1 MKISRRHTR
10 EGQSPYTGI
19 EFDLRTSEIKN
30 PDGSTVFRQEGIAVP
45 SAWSGVA
52 TDILAQKYFRKAGVP
67 QTGPNGKP
75 LRDREGKPVLGGERD
90 AREVFHRMAGAWTH
104 WGRRYRYFDTEAD
117 AQAFYDELCH
127 MLADQVAAP
136 NSPQWFNTGL
146 HWAYGL
152 TGPAQ
157 GHHFVEPETGALT
170 RATSAYERPQPS
182 ACFIQSV
189 TDDLVNDGGI
199 MDLWTREA
207 RIFKYGSGTGSNF
220 SGLRGENEPLSG
232 GGKSSGLM
240 SFLKIGDRAAGA
252 IKSGGTTRR
261 AAKMVC
267 LDLDHP
273 DVMEFIRW
281 KVIEEQKVAAL
292 VAGSRLGKRRLQAV
306 MAACRPD
313 ALQPNRLDADPR
325 KNAALRAA
333 LREAR
338 AAMVPEGYI
347 QRALQLAAQ
356 GVTELVFPEYDT
368 DWDSDAY
375 LTVSGQNSNNSIRVP
390 NRFFDVLE
398 AGGDWEL
405 RRRTDGKISKRI
417 PAAAL
422 WDEIAYSAWACADPG
437 VQFDTT
443 INEWHTCPEDGRI
456 NASNPCVTGDTLVA
470 TADGW
475 QRIDSLVGRSVRVI
489 GADGQPH
496 LVTRIFPTGRKPIFR
511 LRTGAGYE
519 VHITED
525 HKVLTVDRGDVAV
538 RDLRRSD
545 RIYLQGGGFGRRALV
560 PDLALGIGV
569 AVGDGCLTRST
580 IAGREQLTV
589 ILTMHAAEAGVLGAI
604 AGALNVEKAA
614 LKVVGSVGRNDGV
627 SLTRAGS
634 GARLAF
640 GSRPVVDVFRQL
652 AVLDEG
658 SEGKRF
664 TPAVFE
670 LDRPSL
676 SAVLRGLFTADGTVA
691 NYGEKLQYVA
701 LDSSSETLLR
711 QVQLL
716 LLSFGIKSKLYGDRR
731 GGTTAS
737 LLPDGTGGRRE
748 YPVAP
753 MFSLRISRSS
763 RFVFEREIG
772 FHPESPKAAA
782 LARLNAEVGTY
793 HDELTDVVASVEA
806 VGEADVY
813 DLTEE
818 ATHHFVAAGLI
829 VHNCSE
835 YMFLDDTACNLASI
849 NLAKFLRSDGGF
861 DIEGFRHACRLWTL
875 VLEISVLMG
884 AYPSAAIAQKSWDYR
899 TLGLGYANMGT
910 VLMRQGIPYDSP
922 EAVAICGALTAIMHG
937 EAYATSAEM
946 ARDLGPFPGFVR
958 NREPMLRVIRN
969 HRRAAYNAAPSVYEG
984 LTVMPLGVDPSHCPS
999 DLVQAAR
1006 ETWDRALTL
1015 GEAHGFRNA
1024 QVTVL
1029 APTGT
1034 IGLVMDCDTTGI
1046 EPDFALVK
1054 FKKLAGGGYFKII
1067 NQSIPIALRTLG
1079 FTAGQIDD
1087 IVAYCVGRKTLR
1099 GAPFINPESLLAK
1112 GFDEAGLA
1120 RIEAALE
1127 GAFDLTFAFNPW
1139 TLGEGYVPRHLGL
1152 NDAQL
1157 AEWNGNL
1164 LRALGFTP
1172 AQIEAASDYVCGTM
1186 TVEGAPHL
1194 RDEHL
1199 PVFDCANRCGKKGRR
1214 FIAVDA
1220 HIRMMAAA
1228 QPFLSGAISKTIN
1241 MPSDSTIEDVKLA
1254 YHTSWRSMLKAV
1266 ALYRDGSKLSQPLN
1280 ATTDEEDAAA
1290 ADVEAV
1296 AERMTE
1302 KVVTKYLLR
1311 RERLRLPDRRAG
1323 YTQKAV
1329 VSGHK
1334 VYLRTGNYEDGTL
1347 GEIFLDMH
1355 KEGAAFR
1362 SLMNCF
1368 AIAISLGLQHGVPL
1382 EEFVDAFVFTRFEP
1396 NGMVMGNDRIKMATS
1411 VIDYVFRELAISYLG
1426 RTDLSHVPDEDLR
1439 SDTLGNKVGQ
1449 GPIAMVAPG
1458 PPSVATTA
1466 PTPDPASTARAAAPL
1481 SGGSGAVAEV
1491 KVLSASDMARL
1502 KGYEGDPCGDC
1513 GQFTMVR
1520 NGTCLKCVTCGTTTG
1535 CS

>member
-1 MKISRRHTR
+1 MKISRRYTT
-10 EGQSPYTGI
+10 EGQSPYHGI

-30 PDGSTVFRQEGIAVP
+30 PDGSTVFRQDGIAVP
-45 SAWSGVA
+45 SAWSAVA

-67 QTGPNGKP
+67 QVGQDGKP
-75 LRDREGKPVLGGERD
+75 ILDRDGRPVLGGERD
-90 AREVFHRMAGAWTH
+90 ARQVFHRLAGTWTH
-104 WGRRYRYFDTEAD
+104 WGERHGYFDGSAD
-117 AQAFYDELCH
+117 ARAFYDELCH
-127 MLADQVAAP
+127 MLAAQVAAP

-157 GHHFVEPETGALT
+157 GHYFVEPATGVLT

-189 TDDLVNDGGI
+189 KDDLVNEGGI

-220 SGLRGENEPLSG
+220 SDLRGENEPLSG

-273 DVMEFIRW
+273 DVVEFIRW
-281 KVIEEQKVAAL
+281 KVVEEQKVAAL

-313 ALQPNRLDADPR
+313 KLAPARIDADPKR
-325 KNAALRAA
+325 NAALRAA

-347 QRALQLAAQ
+347 QRAVQLAAQ
-356 GVTELVFPEYDT
+356 GITELVFPEYDT

-375 LTVSGQNSNNSIRVP
+375 LTVAGQNSNNSIRVP
-390 NRFFDVLE
+390 NGFFDVLE
-398 AGGDWEL
+398 RGGDWEL
-405 RRRTDGKISKRI
+405 RRRTDRKVSKRL
-417 PAAAL
+417 PAEDL
-422 WDEIAYSAWACADPG
+422 WNEIAYAAWACADPG
-437 VQFDTT
+437 VQYDTT

-456 NASNPCVTGDTLVA
+456 NASNPC
-470 TADGW
+470 
-475 QRIDSLVGRSVRVI
+475 
-489 GADGQPH
+489 
-496 LVTRIFPTGRKPIFR
+496 
-511 LRTGAGYE
+511 
-519 VHITED
+519 
-525 HKVLTVDRGDVAV
+525 
-538 RDLRRSD
+538 
-545 RIYLQGGGFGRRALV
+545 
-560 PDLALGIGV
+560 
-569 AVGDGCLTRST
+569 
-580 IAGREQLTV
+580 
-589 ILTMHAAEAGVLGAI
+589 
-604 AGALNVEKAA
+604 
-614 LKVVGSVGRNDGV
+614 
-627 SLTRAGS
+627 
-634 GARLAF
+634 
-640 GSRPVVDVFRQL
+640 
-652 AVLDEG
+652 
-658 SEGKRF
+658 
-664 TPAVFE
+664 
-670 LDRPSL
+670 
-676 SAVLRGLFTADGTVA
+676 
-691 NYGEKLQYVA
+691 
-701 LDSSSETLLR
+701 
-711 QVQLL
+711 
-716 LLSFGIKSKLYGDRR
+716 
-731 GGTTAS
+731 
-737 LLPDGTGGRRE
+737 
-748 YPVAP
+748 
-753 MFSLRISRSS
+753 
-763 RFVFEREIG
+763 
-772 FHPESPKAAA
+772 
-782 LARLNAEVGTY
+782 
-793 HDELTDVVASVEA
+793 
-806 VGEADVY
+806 
-813 DLTEE
+813 
-818 ATHHFVAAGLI
+818 
-829 VHNCSE
+829 SE

-849 NLAKFLRSDGGF
+849 NLVKFLRPDGTF
-861 DIEGFRHACRLWTL
+861 DVAGYRHACRLWTL
-875 VLEISVLMG
+875 VLEISVLMA
-884 AYPSAAIAQKSWDYR
+884 AYPSPPIAERSWHYR

-922 EAVAICGALTAIMHG
+922 QAVAICGATTAIMHG
-937 EAYATSAEM
+937 EAYATSAEI
-946 ARDLGPFPGFVR
+946 ARDLGPFPGYAR
-958 NREPMLRVIRN
+958 NREAMLRVMRN
-969 HRRAAYNAAPSVYEG
+969 HRRAAYNAAPAVYEG
-984 LTVMPLGVDPSHCPS
+984 LTIKPLGIDPSHCPGV
-999 DLVQAAR
+999 LVQAAR

-1015 GEAHGFRNA
+1015 GETYGYRNA

-1067 NQSIPIALRTLG
+1067 NQSIPLALRALG
-1079 FTAGQIDD
+1079 YRADAIDD
-1087 IVAYCVGRKTLR
+1087 VVAYCVGRKTLR
-1099 GAPFINPESLLAK
+1099 GAPHINPETLRAK
-1112 GFDEAGLA
+1112 GFDEEGLA
-1120 RIEAALE
+1120 RVESELE
-1127 GAFDLTFAFNPW
+1127 GAFDLTFAFNAW
-1139 TLGEGYVPRHLGL
+1139 TLGEGYVQQRLGL
-1152 NDAQL
+1152 NEARL

-1164 LRALGFTP
+1164 LRALGFT
-1172 AQIEAASDYVCGTM
+1172 AAEIEAASDYVCGTM

-1194 RDEHL
+1194 RAEDL
-1199 PVFDCANRCGKKGRR
+1199 PVFDCANRCGKKGQR

-1241 MPSDSTIEDVKLA
+1241 MPADATIEDVKRA

-1280 ATTDEEDAAA
+1280 STTDEEAAAA

-1296 AERMTE
+1296 AEKMTE
-1302 KVVTKYLLR
+1302 KVITKYI
-1311 RERLRLPDRRAG
+1311 RERHRLPDRRAG

-1329 VSGHK
+1329 VGGHK
-1334 VYLRTGNYEDGTL
+1334 VYLRTGNYEDGSL

-1396 NGMVMGNDRIKMATS
+1396 NGMVIGNDRIKMATS
-1411 VIDYVFRELAISYLG
+1411 VIDYVFRELAITYLG

-1439 SDTLGNKVGQ
+1439 SDTLGTKIGQ
-1449 GPIAMVAPG
+1449 GPVAMIPIA
-1458 PPSVATTA
+1458 AT
-1466 PTPDPASTARAAAPL
+1466 PALPLGEPVHTARAAAPL
-1481 SGGSGAVAEV
+1481 SGGSGVVVETRS
-1491 KVLSASDMARL
+1491 LSASEIAKL
-1502 KGYEGDPCGDC
+1502 KGYEGDPCGEC